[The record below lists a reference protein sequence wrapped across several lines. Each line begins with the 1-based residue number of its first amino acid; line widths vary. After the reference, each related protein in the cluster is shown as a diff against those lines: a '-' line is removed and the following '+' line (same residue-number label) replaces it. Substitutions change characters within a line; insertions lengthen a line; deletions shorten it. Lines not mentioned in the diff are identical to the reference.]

1 MPVEWCKRASKN
13 YELRRVTPLNTHLKA
28 YGGCKL
34 TVTGQFRICVWRDDC
49 KCQLDCKL
57 VDKNV
62 IRPLLGRNANVG
74 MTIACFDNDALNKP
88 QTRSSLVYALES
100 TSTNQ
105 TTRLSI
111 NKETLPE
118 KYPEVFSEGI
128 RKLSGEYH
136 ILVKSN

>member
-1 MPVEWCKRASKN
+1 M
-13 YELRRVTPLNTHLKA
+13 
-28 YGGCKL
+28 
-34 TVTGQFRICVWRDDC
+34 
-49 KCQLDCKL
+49 
-57 VDKNV
+57 
-62 IRPLLGRNANVG
+62 G
-74 MTIACFDNDALNKP
+74 MTIIAYFDNDALNKP